1 MGKASVGLWVE
12 ILGHQFLILA
22 TYLTLRQTKKYSVAL
37 GVSLVVWGSDG
48 VSLGFKCVR
57 LPP

>member
-1 MGKASVGLWVE
+1 MVG
-12 ILGHQFLILA
+12 ILSHQFLILA
-22 TYLTLRQTKKYSVAL
+22 RYLTLRWTKKYSVVL

-48 VSLGFKCVR
+48 VSLGCKCVR